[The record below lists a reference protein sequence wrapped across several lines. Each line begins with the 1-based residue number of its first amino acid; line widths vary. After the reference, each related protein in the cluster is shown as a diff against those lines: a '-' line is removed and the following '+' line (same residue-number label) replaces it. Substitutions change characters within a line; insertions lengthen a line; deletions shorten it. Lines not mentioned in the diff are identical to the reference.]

1 MRKNRLNNF
10 NIKIKNISLE
20 LIKGIDRIFPL
31 ERKDFALKAIILC
44 LLLSTLSNLNAQSL
58 GALATKLNINFGT
71 PAIESRF
78 KKGTKWFRDTL
89 VAEYNMTNTEN
100 ALKMNNCEPR
110 QGVFDF
116 TLADTIMNFAKANNM
131 KSKGHVLVYHIPTP
145 YWLYLR
151 TNPNSTNKFSRDE
164 LMAIVKRHIDSVV
177 GHFKGRI
184 LEWDVVN
191 ETILDS
197 FTVGQSPL
205 KHTFYQQIIGDDYI
219 DSAFVWAH
227 RADPSAY
234 LYLNDYSGE
243 YFGSWEKA
251 KSDSIYNFVKG
262 LIARGIPIHGVG
274 MECHIGN
281 SANAALF
288 NSNIKRL
295 GALGMRVS
303 LTETDIMHSSTDPAT
318 WTTLANG
325 VASNWNA
332 TSFITW
338 GIDDSASWMG
348 SDCGC
353 LIWDS
358 MHQAKPVVYNA
369 IKSVF
374 LKANKTVAAQRANF
388 IAIPAD
394 NRIPSVPGSLSAT
407 AVYKK
412 VTLKWLPSVRF
423 MSYTIKRSTT
433 KGSGYQTIVTGLT
446 GTVYTDTAGLKSGVN
461 YYYII
466 VAVNPFYTSDISN
479 EATAVVPF
487 PLPVQLVNYTVS
499 NIDNDKVSIDWKVV
513 NGEKVEHYE
522 VQSSTDGVNFKLVQS
537 VLASDSID
545 FEYRIIDNNPI
556 VGNNY
561 YRLVIYEEDGNVRYL
576 DTKIV
581 KISNSI
587 VNKISLFPNPTSS
600 TFNLVL
606 PGIIAKSVLVSI
618 KSTSGN
624 TISSNNLFIIP
635 GQNIYPIS
643 IKKLSAGVYIV
654 EVVGNG
660 FSKSIKLII
669 K

>member
-1 MRKNRLNNF
+1 MRKNGLNNC
-10 NIKIKNISLE
+10 NSKTTNNSLV
-20 LIKGIDRIFPL
+20 LIKANDCNLTSSSKQIFS
-31 ERKDFALKAIILC
+31 KAIVLC
-44 LLLSTLSNLNAQSL
+44 SFLLTLSNLNAQTL
-58 GALATKLNINFGT
+58 GVLASKLNINFGT

-89 VAEYNMTNTEN
+89 VAEFNMTNTEN

-116 TLADTIMNFAKANNM
+116 TLADTIMNFARANNM

-151 TNPNSTNKFSRDE
+151 TNPNSTNKFTRDE
-164 LMAIVKRHIDSVV
+164 LLAIVKRHIDSVV

-251 KSDSIYNFVKG
+251 KSDSIYTFVKG
-262 LIARGIPIHGVG
+262 LLAKGIPIHGVG

-281 SANAALF
+281 SANATLF

-295 GALGMRVS
+295 GALGLRVS

-374 LKANKTVAAQRANF
+374 LKANKTVAAQRASF

-394 NRIPSVPGSLSAT
+394 NRIPTVPGSFNGT
-407 AVYKK
+407 AAYKK
-412 VTLKWLPSVRF
+412 VVLKWLPSVRS

-433 KGSGYQTIVTGLT
+433 KGGGDQTIVTGLT
-446 GTVYTDTAGLKSGVN
+446 GTVYTDTAGLKPGVS

-466 VAVNPFYTSDISN
+466 VAVNPFTTSDNSN
-479 EATAVVPF
+479 EVNVTIPF
-487 PLPVQLVNYTVS
+487 PLPLELLSYSAYLNA
-499 NIDNDKVSIDWKVV
+499 DDKVSVDWTIA
-513 NGEKVEHYE
+513 NVEQIEHFE
-522 VQSSTDGVNFKLVQS
+522 VQSSTDGINFKLLQS
-537 VLASDSID
+537 ILPTDSAG
-545 FEYRIIDNNPI
+545 NNYHVEDENPSI
-556 VGNNY
+556 GNNY
-561 YRLVIYEEDGNVRYL
+561 YRLVSYSDDGGIKYL
-576 DTKIV
+576 DTKLV
-581 KISNSI
+581 KITNSI
-587 VNKISLFPNPTSS
+587 TKKIALYPNPASS
-600 TFNLVL
+600 ICNLIL
-606 PGIIAKSVLVSI
+606 PEMNSNNVLVSFKNI
-618 KSTSGN
+618 TGKIISTL
-624 TISSNNLFIIP
+624 NLLPIP
-635 GQNIYPIS
+635 GKNVYPIE
-643 IKKLSAGVYIV
+643 IKQLSVGVYIV
-654 EVVGNG
+654 QVEGIG
-660 FSKSIKLII
+660 FSKSMKLII

>member
-1 MRKNRLNNF
+1 MRNNHLNNCIF
-10 NIKIKNISLE
+10 IMINNSLE
-20 LIKGIDRIFPL
+20 LMKRIDCILTFKRNNITF
-31 ERKDFALKAIILC
+31 KAILIC
-44 LLLSTLSNLNAQSL
+44 LFLLTLSNLNAQTL

-89 VAEYNMTNTEN
+89 VAEFNMTNTEN
-100 ALKMNNCEPR
+100 ALKMNSCEPR

-145 YWLYLR
+145 GWLYAR
-151 TNPNSTNKFSRDE
+151 TNPNSTNKFSRAE

-177 GHFKGRI
+177 GHYKGRI

-191 ETILDS
+191 ETIMDS
-197 FTVGQSPL
+197 FTVGESPL
-205 KHTFYQQIIGDDYI
+205 KHTFYQQIIGNDYI

-251 KSDSIYNFVKG
+251 KSDSIYTFVKG

-281 SANAALF
+281 YADANLF
-288 NSNIKRL
+288 NANIKRL
-295 GALGMRVS
+295 GALGLRVS
-303 LTETDIMHSSTDPAT
+303 LTETDIMNSSNDPKT

-374 LKANKTVAAQRANF
+374 LKASKTVAAQRANF

-394 NRIPSVPGSLSAT
+394 NRVPTIPGNLTAT

-412 VTLKWLPSVRF
+412 VTLKWVASLRY
-423 MSYTIKRSTT
+423 MTYTIKRSTT
-433 KGSGYQTIVTGLT
+433 KGSGYLTIITGLT
-446 GTVYTDTAGLKSGVN
+446 GTSYTDTTGLKSGVN

-466 VAVNPFYTSDISN
+466 VAVNPFYTSSNSN
-479 EATAVVPF
+479 EAFALIPF
-487 PLPVQLVNYTVS
+487 PLPVQLLKYNVS
-499 NIDNDKVSIDWKVV
+499 KIGTSKVKIDWKVV
-513 NGEKVEHYE
+513 NDEKVEHFE
-522 VQSSTDGVNFKLVQS
+522 VQSSTDGVNFKSFQS
-537 VLASDSID
+537 VFVSDSLKND
-545 FEYRIIDNNPI
+545 YYVVDDNPI
-556 VGNNY
+556 DGNNF
-561 YRLVIYEEDGNVRYL
+561 YRLVVYEDDGNVKYL
-576 DTKIV
+576 DTKLVKFSISIAD
-581 KISNSI
+581 KISI
-587 VNKISLFPNPTSS
+587 YPNPASS
-600 TFNLVL
+600 NFNLVL
-606 PGIIAKSVLVSI
+606 PEIITKSVLVSI
-618 KSTSGN
+618 KSTTGN
-624 TISSNNLFIIP
+624 TISTNTLSIIP
-635 GQNIYPIS
+635 GQTIYQIS
-643 IKKLSAGVYIV
+643 LKKLSVGIYIV
-654 EVVGNG
+654 EVVGNE

-669 K
+669 R

>member
-1 MRKNRLNNF
+1 MRKNSLYCCNSKTLICS
-10 NIKIKNISLE
+10 IK
-20 LIKGIDRIFPL
+20 LIKDIDNIFNFK
-31 ERKDFALKAIILC
+31 RKQITYKTIMLC
-44 LLLSTLSNLNAQSL
+44 FFLLTLTNLNAQSL

-78 KKGTKWFRDTL
+78 KKGTQWFRDTL
-89 VAEYNMTNTEN
+89 VSEFNMTNTEN
-100 ALKMNNCEPR
+100 ALKMSNCEPR

-145 YWLYLR
+145 GWLYAR
-151 TNPNSTNKFSRDE
+151 TNPNSTNKFSRAE

-191 ETILDS
+191 ETIMDS
-197 FTVGQSPL
+197 FTVGESPL
-205 KHTFYQQIIGDDYI
+205 KHTFYQQIIGNDYI

-251 KSDSIYNFVKG
+251 KSDSIYTFVKG

-281 SANAALF
+281 SANATLF

-295 GALGMRVS
+295 GALGLRVS
-303 LTETDIMHSSTDPAT
+303 LTETDIMHSSADPAT

-369 IKSVF
+369 VKNVF
-374 LKANKTVAAQRANF
+374 LKASKTVAAQRANF

-394 NRIPSVPGSLSAT
+394 NRIPTIPGNLTAT

-412 VTLKWLPSVRF
+412 VTLKWLASLRF
-423 MSYTIKRSTT
+423 MTYTIKRSTT
-433 KGSGYQTIVTGLT
+433 KGSGYQTIITGLT
-446 GTVYTDTAGLKSGVN
+446 GTTYTDTTGLKSGVN

-466 VAVNPFYTSDISN
+466 VAVNPFYTSDNSN
-479 EATAVVPF
+479 EATALVPF
-487 PLPVQLVNYTVS
+487 PLPVQLINYNVS
-499 NIDNDKVSIDWKVV
+499 IITYDKVSIDWKVA
-513 NGEKVEHYE
+513 NSEKVEHYE
-522 VQSSTDGVNFKLVQS
+522 IQSSTDGVNFKLVQP
-537 VLASDSID
+537 VLASDSLDYVYHVID
-545 FEYRIIDNNPI
+545 EHPI

-561 YRLVIYEEDGNVRYL
+561 YRLVIYEDDGSVKYL
-576 DTKIV
+576 DTKLV

-587 VNKISLFPNPTSS
+587 ANKISLYPNPASS

-606 PGIIAKSVLVSI
+606 PEIITKNVLVSI
-618 KSTSGN
+618 KSTTGN
-624 TISSNNLFIIP
+624 TISTSNLFIIP
-635 GQNIYPIS
+635 CQYIYPIS
-643 IKKLSAGVYIV
+643 IKKLPVGVYIV

-660 FSKSIKLII
+660 FSKSMKLII
-669 K
+669 R